1 MPDRNFEVELKTI
14 LEYLPLSNEKPDT
27 EDAENEAIL
36 LANMKTKKKF
46 RQTVLFSATMPP
58 AVERIAKLYANQT
71 GVAKAERGNVLGAVS
86 SPARTGG
93 PHGGGAYAQVHKQN
107 RFHRHQPEIER
118 ASLSSAG
125 TCAVLRR

>member
-1 MPDRNFEVELKTI
+1 MSDRNFEVELKTI

-71 GVAKAERGNVLGAVS
+71 GNT
-86 SPARTGG
+86 P
-93 PHGGGAYAQVHKQN
+93 
-107 RFHRHQPEIER
+107 
-118 ASLSSAG
+118 
-125 TCAVLRR
+125 